1 MTSPLTEKKPSPLRF
16 IDYIRLFPS
25 SWIFEHFLNNNNARR
40 KILSSNAVQDQ
51 VRHFSQADT
60 LRRQFESLDPCR
72 RLQCSLAYLQGGSG
86 LPVPESCVDHL
97 NDPLVRSFLVYAGRN
112 KSGVVRY
119 FGFLEFEPVLRPLCA
134 MTIARA
140 AREKVKAVPISSRL
154 THCLNDITMV
164 MTLAFQG
171 LLEKKKQGGLTRNTL
186 LKIARLIHEES
197 EGLSRLL
204 IYCALQAGF
213 LRENGKEYFPVN
225 GKFEEWLSMPADH
238 RFAELVRCA
247 SEFAGSWRL
256 ELLHETL
263 CRAGGAWLS
272 CSVFPEKERTAAI
285 ASLRILRWAGL
296 VELSKAGGEN
306 VFGAV
311 REKQTASPPSKKD
324 GIVIVLPDFT
334 AIIGQETTP
343 EHLYHFG
350 LIGTLQS
357 LDRVYKGAI
366 DRRILND
373 SLARG
378 LRGETIIA
386 RLSAWQAPS
395 NVIATVREWI
405 REFYRLY
412 ITEGPM
418 LVAVDEKV
426 SFEIGSYGPLRDYME
441 PIPAHTLF
449 RIRSGAE
456 PAVKEIL
463 ENMGFDYRM
472 PSRERMP
479 LDGEMSAETSAGYEV
494 WEPVVNA
501 ADETA
506 KHIFTLRGKKYGTGL
521 KTFDLNETMHV
532 IDYAILTGQKLM
544 VDYSGSPVL
553 RKAVYTITPV
563 SRTTGADPLLEGT
576 VTDGRKK
583 QFSIRK
589 ISRIG
594 VGAV

>member
-1 MTSPLTEKKPSPLRF
+1 MTSPLIEKKPSPLRF

-40 KILSSNAVQDQ
+40 KILSSNAVQDR
-51 VRHFSQADT
+51 VRHFSQSDT

-72 RLQCSLAYLQGGSG
+72 RLQCSLAYLQGSSG
-86 LPVPESCVDHL
+86 LPAPESCVDHL

-112 KSGVVRY
+112 KNGVIRY
-119 FGFLEFEPVLRPLCA
+119 FGFPEFEPVLRPLCA

-140 AREKVKAVPISSRL
+140 ARDKVKAVPVSSRL
-154 THCLNDITMV
+154 TYCLNDITMV

-171 LLEKKKQGGLTRNTL
+171 LLEKKKQGGLTRNAL
-186 LKIARLIHEES
+186 LKIARLTHEES

-204 IYCALQAGF
+204 IYCALQAGL
-213 LRENGKEYFPVN
+213 LRENEKEYFSVN

-238 RFAELVRCA
+238 RFAELVSCA
-247 SEFAGSWRL
+247 STFAGSWRL

-263 CRAGGAWLS
+263 CRAGETWLS

-296 VELSKAGGEN
+296 VELSKAGGET
-306 VFGAV
+306 VFGAD
-311 REKQTASPPSKKD
+311 REKQTASPSKKNS
-324 GIVIVLPDFT
+324 VVVVLPDFT
-334 AIIGQETTP
+334 AIIEQETTP

-357 LDRVYKGAI
+357 LDRVYKGVI

-418 LVAVDEKV
+418 LVAADEKV
-426 SFEIGSYGPLRDYME
+426 SFEIGSYGPLRDYLE
-441 PIPAHTLF
+441 PLPAHTLF
-449 RIRSGAE
+449 RIRSGAD

-463 ENMGFDYRM
+463 GNMGFDYRM
-472 PSRERMP
+472 PSCERMP
-479 LDGEMSAETSAGYEV
+479 LDGEKSSETSAGCEI

-501 ADETA
+501 SDETS
-506 KHIFTLRGKKYGTGL
+506 KLILTLRGKKYGTGL
-521 KTFDLNETMHV
+521 KTFDLNENIHV

-544 VDYSGSPVL
+544 VDYRGSPVL

-563 SRTTGADPLLEGT
+563 SRTTGAEPLLEGT

-583 QFSIRK
+583 QFLIRK

-594 VGAV
+594 VNTV